1 MESMDGLLLDMKL
14 CQTNHK
20 KKIMVKEIKTNYQ
33 EEAEVFKALAH
44 PTRLFII
51 HAINEN
57 KLSVKELTE
66 MVGIDI
72 STMSKHL
79 DILKRHKIIK
89 GEKEKNFVYYSL
101 AIPCVLDFMTCAI
114 KVINK
119 K

>member
-1 MESMDGLLLDMKL
+1 MNKSIEAEFAEK
-14 CQTNHK
+14 
-20 KKIMVKEIKTNYQ
+20 
-33 EEAEVFKALAH
+33 AEVFKALAH

-51 HAINEN
+51 HEVKDKAM
-57 KLSVKELTE
+57 SVKELTAI
-66 MVGIDI
+66 VGIDI

-79 DILKRHKIIK
+79 DILKKHKIIEGQK
-89 GEKEKNFVYYSL
+89 VKNYVYYKL

>member
-1 MESMDGLLLDMKL
+1 MNKQIE
-14 CQTNHK
+14 
-20 KKIMVKEIKTNYQ
+20 Q
-33 EEAEVFKALAH
+33 EYAEKADVFKALGH

-51 HAINEN
+51 HAIKDEPM
-57 KLSVKELTE
+57 SVKELTE
-66 MVGIDI
+66 AVGIDI

-79 DILKRHKIIK
+79 DILKKHKIIE
-89 GEKEKNFVYYSL
+89 GRKEKNFVYYKL

>member
-1 MESMDGLLLDMKL
+1 M
-14 CQTNHK
+14 N
-20 KKIMVKEIKTNYQ
+20 KEVENEFLEK
-33 EEAEVFKALAH
+33 AEVFKALAH

-51 HAINEN
+51 HAINEK

-79 DILKRHKIIK
+79 DILKKNKIIE
-89 GEKEKNFVYYSL
+89 GEKVKNFIYYRL
-101 AIPCVLDFMTCAI
+101 TIPCVLDFMSCAV

>member
-1 MESMDGLLLDMKL
+1 M
-14 CQTNHK
+14 N
-20 KKIMVKEIKTNYQ
+20 KEIENEYQ
-33 EEAEVFKALAH
+33 EKADVFKALSH

-51 HAINEN
+51 HKIKDN
-57 KLSVKELTE
+57 KLSVRELSD

-79 DILKRHKIIK
+79 DILKKHKIIK
-89 GEKEKNFVYYSL
+89 GEKEKNYVYYSL
-101 AIPCVLDFMTCAI
+101 AIPCVLDFMSCAM